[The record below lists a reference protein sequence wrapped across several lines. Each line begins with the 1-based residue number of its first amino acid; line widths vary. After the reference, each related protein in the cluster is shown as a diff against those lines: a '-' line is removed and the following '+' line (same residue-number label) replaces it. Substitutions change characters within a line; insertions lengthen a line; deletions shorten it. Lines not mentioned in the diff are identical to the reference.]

1 MLAQPPVLISLRI
14 ERLVLRA
21 SPASVMM
28 KKTLMMMRKMF
39 LAHTIPRITPI

>member
-1 MLAQPPVLISLRI
+1 MAQPPALISLKT

-39 LAHTIPRITPI
+39 LARTIPRITPI